1 MTRKVKELSDME
13 IDEISLVDR
22 PANQYASV
30 LIAKRD
36 DTEEVSVPEIY
47 DEDGSV
53 LTDFDALEEGQVVFD
68 ADGQAYEVE
77 FNSDDD
83 EDPEDDTDEDESED
97 DESEDEDSE
106 EDLVE
111 VGKGMA
117 SAVKGM
123 ASAFKGGFKNPS
135 LAPKAS
141 GNSAAKGFKSTF
153 NAGQHVGAHKA
164 AYAGGSALVTGAAG
178 GAVAQNQFG
187 KSASF
192 ADEIRES
199 LSKALGD
206 AERDEVI
213 SKAMEQ
219 VQVLSESLQVAEEI
233 AKSER
238 DLRLTREYIEVA
250 KAYNVPVDANDLGPV
265 LMRMAEV
272 LPDEDLAVIHKA
284 LSSAGEMI
292 FDEIGYIG
300 GGDNVDVLS
309 QVDNIIDGAIQK
321 NAEGANISK
330 AEAMADF
337 FASNPAAYDEYLAD
351 KRGF

>member
-36 DTEEVSVPEIY
+36 DTEEVTVPEIY
-47 DEDGSV
+47 DENGEAIA
-53 LTDFDALEEGQVVFD
+53 DFDALEAGQVVYD
-68 ADGQAYEVE
+68 ADNNAYEVE
-77 FNSDDD
+77 FNEDD
-83 EDPEDDTDEDESED
+83 EDDEPEGDESED
-97 DESEDEDSE
+97 ADEDA

-111 VGKGMA
+111 VGKGVGQMA
-117 SAVKGM
+117 SGFGRGIRGM
-123 ASAFKGGFKNPS
+123 AGPMGSKGGQ
-135 LAPKAS
+135 
-141 GNSAAKGFKSTF
+141 
-153 NAGQHVGAHKA
+153 AGQTAGAFLNRNKKA
-164 AYAGGSALVTGAAG
+164 IGIGAGAATAGAAG
-178 GAVAQNQFG
+178 GVMGQKQFG
-187 KSASF
+187 KAESF

-213 SKAMEQ
+213 SKAMER
-219 VQVLSESLQVAEEI
+219 VETLSKSLEVAEEI

-238 DLRLTREYIEVA
+238 DLRLTREYVEVA
-250 KAYNVPVDANDLGPV
+250 KSYNVPVEPTELGPV

-284 LSSAGEMI
+284 LSAAGELI
-292 FDEIGYIG
+292 LDEIGYLG
-300 GGDNVDVLS
+300 GGDNADVMS
-309 QVDNIIDGAIQK
+309 QVEGIIDGSIQK

-337 FASNPAAYDEYLAD
+337 FAQNPAAYDEYLAD

>member
-36 DTEEVSVPEIY
+36 DTQEVTVPEIY
-47 DEDGSV
+47 DENGEP
-53 LTDFDALEEGQVVFD
+53 LADFDALEEGQVVFD
-68 ADGQAYEVE
+68 ANGQAYEVE
-77 FNSDDD
+77 FNADEDD
-83 EDPEDDTDEDESED
+83 EPEDDSDDSDESEESD
-97 DESEDEDSE
+97 DEAEVSEES

-111 VGKGMA
+111 VGKGF
-117 SAVKGM
+117 GQM
-123 ASAFKGGFKNPS
+123 ASAFKSGFKNPG
-135 LAPKAS
+135 LKAPGK
-141 GNSAAKGFKSTF
+141 GPGFKGSF
-153 NAGQHVGAHKA
+153 KAGQNVGNHKMAYGGA
-164 AYAGGSALVTGAAG
+164 AGLATGVAG
-178 GAVAQNQFG
+178 GAVAQKEFG

-213 SKAMEQ
+213 SKAMER
-219 VQVLSESLQVAEEI
+219 VENLSKSLEVAEEI

-238 DLRLTREYIEVA
+238 DLRLTREYVEVA
-250 KAYNVPVDANDLGPV
+250 KSYNIPVDPTDLGPV

-272 LPDEDLAVIHKA
+272 LDDSDLEVVHKA
-284 LSSAGEMI
+284 LSSAGSMI
-292 FDEIGYIG
+292 FEEVGYIG
-300 GGDNVDVLS
+300 GGDNVDVMS
-309 QVDNIIDGAIQK
+309 QVESVIDGAIQK

-337 FASNPAAYDEYLAD
+337 FAQNPAAYDEYLAD

>member
-36 DTEEVSVPEIY
+36 DTEEVTVPEIY
-47 DEDGSV
+47 DENGEV
-53 LTDFDALEEGQVVFD
+53 IADFDALEAGQVVYD
-68 ADGQAYEVE
+68 ADNNAYEVE
-77 FNSDDD
+77 FNDEDD
-83 EDPEDDTDEDESED
+83 EDGEPEGDESED
-97 DESEDEDSE
+97 ADEDA

-111 VGKGMA
+111 VGKGMVG
-117 SAVKGM
+117 SAMTAGKLFGRGFSTK
-123 ASAFKGGFKNPS
+123 SAGSGVS
-135 LAPKAS
+135 TARKAGAAI
-141 GNSAAKGFKSTF
+141 GNNKKAIGIG
-153 NAGQHVGAHKA
+153 AGATTAGV
-164 AYAGGSALVTGAAG
+164 AGGVMG
-178 GAVAQNQFG
+178 QKQFG
-187 KSASF
+187 KAESF

-213 SKAMEQ
+213 SKAMER
-219 VQVLSESLQVAEEI
+219 VETLSKSLEVAEEI

-238 DLRLTREYIEVA
+238 DLRLTREYVEVA
-250 KAYNVPVDANDLGPV
+250 KSYNVPVEPTELGPV

-284 LSSAGEMI
+284 LSAAGELI
-292 FDEIGYIG
+292 LDEIGYLG
-300 GGDNVDVLS
+300 GGDNADVMQ
-309 QVDNIIDGAIQK
+309 QVEAVIDGSIQK

-337 FASNPAAYDEYLAD
+337 FAQNPAAYDEYLAD